1 MHSFLHLYRVLFA
14 RANGEGPRL
23 LVLFLPLYMG
33 SRADEKF
40 WRPLFRGRRKGHVMR
55 IRHIEVLVWEM
66 EAVGG
71 REGGSAVLDT
81 RRLGQR
87 VHAACD
93 DEYRP

>member
-1 MHSFLHLYRVLFA
+1 
-14 RANGEGPRL
+14 
-23 LVLFLPLYMG
+23 
-33 SRADEKF
+33 
-40 WRPLFRGRRKGHVMR
+40 MR